1 MIRNRP
7 GLSPTQNYIQI
18 LTIFTTVGIIVALA
32 LPPLLKRMHF
42 GSVTGFWFM
51 AGVFF
56 VTYTLLGISIF
67 ARDRNDRQLQQ
78 AAREGKTDKVKEL
91 LLKGAAVNK
100 KDEHSITPLMYA
112 AWSGH
117 AEIVKVLVENGAD
130 VNAVDGNG
138 KTVLLLA
145 EENYYPK
152 IVTFLMQAG
161 AERSRQIPGV

>member
-1 MIRNRP
+1 MTRNRP
-7 GLSPTQNYIQI
+7 GFSPTQNYIQI
-18 LTIFTTVGIIVALA
+18 LTIFTTVGIVVALA

-42 GSVTGFWFM
+42 GGVTGFWFM
-51 AGVFF
+51 AGTFF
-56 VTYTLLGISIF
+56 VTYALLGISIF

-100 KDEHSITPLMYA
+100 RDDHGLTPLMYA

-117 AEIVKVLVENGAD
+117 GEIVKVLVGNGAN
-130 VNAVDGNG
+130 VNAEDGSG
-138 KTVLLLA
+138 KTVLLHA

-152 IVTFLMQAG
+152 IVAFLMQAG
-161 AERSRQIPGV
+161 AERSRQIPGI